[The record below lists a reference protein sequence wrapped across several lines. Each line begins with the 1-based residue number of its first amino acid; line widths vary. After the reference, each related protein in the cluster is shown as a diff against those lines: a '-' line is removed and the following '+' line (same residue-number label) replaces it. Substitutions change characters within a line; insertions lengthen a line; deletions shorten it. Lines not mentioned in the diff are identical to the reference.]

1 MATSTY
7 SLEDERQINFHLKKI
22 LEVLSV
28 QIPDDHFGMVE
39 IAFPRQN
46 GKIAGEVEVKLRSRY
61 KREGRPSEGKLFC
74 HREKYESTENDL
86 EMPERRVQ

>member
-7 SLEDERQINFHLKKI
+7 SVDDERQINIHLKKI
-22 LEVLSV
+22 LDVLSV

-61 KREGRPSEGKLFC
+61 KRGVSG
-74 HREKYESTENDL
+74 
-86 EMPERRVQ
+86 ER